1 MLTAFA
7 VTECINNYRIEQQ
20 FQQSNKKR
28 QQKSQKKERRCW
40 DTAIKF
46 NFVANKDEKERRK
59 KRKKNIEGLCRCT
72 RNSYG
77 QTLR

>member
-28 QQKSQKKERRCW
+28 QQKSQKKREM
-40 DTAIKF
+40 
-46 NFVANKDEKERRK
+46 
-59 KRKKNIEGLCRCT
+59 
-72 RNSYG
+72 
-77 QTLR
+77 LRHGN

>member
-1 MLTAFA
+1 MLNAFA

-20 FQQSNKKR
+20 FQQSHKNINHKEKKK
-28 QQKSQKKERRCW
+28 KSSW

-46 NFVANKDEKERRK
+46 NFLANKDEKEWK
-59 KRKKNIEGLCRCT
+59 KKEPEYGGVVWCT
-72 RNSYG
+72 RNSYD